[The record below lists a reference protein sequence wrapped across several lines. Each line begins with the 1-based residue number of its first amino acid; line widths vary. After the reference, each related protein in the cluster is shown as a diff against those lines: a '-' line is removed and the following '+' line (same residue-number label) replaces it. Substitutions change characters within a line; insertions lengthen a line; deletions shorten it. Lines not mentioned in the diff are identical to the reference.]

1 MVSFR
6 VDKESVVVNK
16 TKKMEEFKI
25 HEIENSLGK
34 LDILLN
40 RSIDLLEDA
49 TDVLAGASMPA
60 QEISDRYRYR

>member
-1 MVSFR
+1 
-6 VDKESVVVNK
+6 
-16 TKKMEEFKI
+16 MEEFKI

-49 TDVLAGASMPA
+49 TEVLGAGLPV
-60 QEISDRYRYR
+60 EDISERYGD